1 MIGLLQFAIQIIRKT
16 KNMSTQEKADK
27 SWGKEKEDLKLKF
40 ELITNKYSMFE
51 GSVPGTVS
59 EKLRLRFAKTK
70 KELRDIIA
78 AL

>member
-1 MIGLLQFAIQIIRKT
+1 MSLPEETVKT
-16 KNMSTQEKADK
+16 WEKK
-27 SWGKEKEDLKLKF
+27 KEELKRKF
-40 ELITNKYSMFE
+40 ELITDKYSMFE
-51 GSVPGTVS
+51 GSAPGAVS

>member
-1 MIGLLQFAIQIIRKT
+1 
-16 KNMSTQEKADK
+16 MSTQEKTGK

-40 ELITNKYSMFE
+40 ELITSKYCLFE
-51 GSVPGTVS
+51 GNEPGAVS

-70 KELRDIIA
+70 KELHDIIA

>member
-1 MIGLLQFAIQIIRKT
+1 MTLPEESIKT
-16 KNMSTQEKADK
+16 WDK
-27 SWGKEKEDLKLKF
+27 KKEELKLKF

-51 GSVPGTVS
+51 GSEQSEVS

-70 KELRDIIA
+70 AELHKIIA

>member
-1 MIGLLQFAIQIIRKT
+1 MSIQERTVKT
-16 KNMSTQEKADK
+16 WD
-27 SWGKEKEDLKLKF
+27 KEKEELKLKF

-51 GSVPGTVS
+51 GSAQGTVS

-70 KELRDIIA
+70 KELHDIIA

>member
-1 MIGLLQFAIQIIRKT
+1 MQIQER
-16 KNMSTQEKADK
+16 SAKAWD
-27 SWGKEKEDLKLKF
+27 KEKEELKLKF
-40 ELITNKYSMFE
+40 ELITNRYSMFE
-51 GSVPGTVS
+51 GNAPGTVS